1 MDDNN
6 AKKTGGSGE
15 EALNGRNGAISRRAV
30 LASLGMAGAAVIG
43 SSLDTAHANAASVLE
58 SVYGDNARKPDK
70 PPKGS
75 QLLDCCN
82 TIVLNS
88 VVDFFTVS
96 MTVDTLYIVKGYHAN
111 TDYGGGL
118 LFWNPS
124 KPKSEHNGGTV
135 ISPTVP
141 WDGSRA
147 GHSNFLLGVG
157 ETQPSGLGCF
167 YRPELESYPVQMFGA
182 IADWDGTTGFD
193 NRLVLETT
201 IKSVYKTVIPKG
213 DYGVGAAGSIF
224 IQGYNGK
231 RIEGE
236 GTLHKMGRKG
246 IFSFNACTDIAI
258 SGIGMDGQIV
268 SDEAEGG
275 NIWDGTRPALNYA
288 FAVSFAN
295 CHHCEVSD
303 TRIYDFAWDGL
314 VAQGTV
320 AAGGE
325 SATLSTEIVFRNNKI
340 SSIRGSQIWLKAV
353 RGADISRNKL
363 YNPTDFAQK
372 ANAVF
377 LVEWCEEMTVAHN
390 RMSFIGDNAV
400 GIGEMLNNNAFA
412 RNKRI
417 TVDHNLIKTT
427 RYHSILVAQGEDID
441 VTNNII
447 HEAGAKTVMPGNNS
461 VVLTAAIT
469 IMAGGISPS
478 NARVSVHGNTIRNPY
493 EYGVYGFDR
502 PGTSFAQSS
511 EDIIIES
518 NTITGAG
525 KPPTAT
531 RLASGGILTQ
541 FQKPVKIS
549 GNVIDYTTGDG
560 IRVFG
565 DAVISGNVLSQL
577 IGLGINVP
585 ADTIWGNT
593 DLSSALTGN
602 TVRDATR
609 TGISVAGRDQITLT
623 GNTTIRCGRD
633 VNPGTENITTATQY
647 AGISTYN
654 IRLVQTGGNH
664 MRECGSSGFVS
675 RLCEYVHDS
684 GSTMSENG
692 QVFTVN
698 NLKSGAYLEGSS
710 SRLVKAAFLLPQG
723 DGGTTQHYPIRIL
736 YADPSAVALDGRFTN
751 HASASLGVSAKSLIN
766 IP

>member
-1 MDDNN
+1 MDDNHV
-6 AKKTGGSGE
+6 KMTGRSE
-15 EALNGRNGAISRRAV
+15 EETQTGRNSAISRRAV

-43 SSLDTAHANAASVLE
+43 STLSSAHANATSVLE
-58 SVYGDNARKPDK
+58 SVYGDKAKNPDK
-70 PPKGS
+70 PPKDPKLKDYGNTAVLKS
-75 QLLDCCN
+75 MVDLL
-82 TIVLNS
+82 TAP
-88 VVDFFTVS
+88 
-96 MTVDTLYIVKGYHAN
+96 MTVDTLYILQGYHAN
-111 TDYGGGL
+111 TGYGGGL
-118 LFWNPS
+118 FYWNPG

-147 GHSNFLLGVG
+147 GHPNFLLDVG
-157 ETQPSGLGCF
+157 ESQPGGLGCF
-167 YRPELESYPVQMFGA
+167 CRPELECYPVQMFGA

-193 NRLVLETT
+193 NRMVIETT
-201 IKSVYKTVIPKG
+201 VKSVYKTVIPKG
-213 DYGVGAAGSIF
+213 DYGVGAEGSIF
-224 IQGYNGK
+224 IQGYTNK

-246 IFSFNACTDIAI
+246 IFSFNTCTDITI

-268 SDEAEGG
+268 RDETEGG
-275 NIWDGTRPALNYA
+275 NIWDSTRPAVNYA

-295 CHHCEVSD
+295 CHHCEVSG

-314 VAQGTV
+314 VAQGKV

-325 SATLSTEIVFRNNKI
+325 TATISTEIVFRNNKI
-340 SSIRGSQIWLKAV
+340 NSIRGSQIWIKAV
-353 RGADISRNKL
+353 HGADISRNKL

-377 LVEWCEEMTVAHN
+377 IVEWCEEVTVAHN
-390 RMSFIGDNAV
+390 RMNFIGDNAV
-400 GIGEMLNNNAFA
+400 GIGQMQNRIELA

-427 RYHSILVAQGEDID
+427 RYHSILIAQGEDID
-441 VTNNII
+441 VTHNII
-447 HEAGAKTVMPGNNS
+447 HEAGAKSVMPGNNS

-469 IMAGGISPS
+469 ILAGGVEPS
-478 NARVSVHGNTIRNPY
+478 NARVSVQGNTIRNPY

-502 PGTSFAQSS
+502 AGTSFAKSS
-511 EDIIIES
+511 EDISIEG

-525 KPPTAT
+525 KLPTAT
-531 RLASGGILTQ
+531 RIASGGILTQ
-541 FQKPVKIS
+541 YQKPVKIG
-549 GNVIDYTTGDG
+549 GNVIDYITGDG
-560 IRVFG
+560 IRVVG
-565 DAVISGNVLSQL
+565 DAVIAGNVLSQL
-577 IGLGINVP
+577 IGFGINVP

-609 TGISVAGRDQITLT
+609 TGISVQGRDQITLT

-633 VNPGTENITTATQY
+633 VNPGTENITTATSY

-675 RLCEYVHDS
+675 RLCEYVHDT

-698 NLKSGAYLEGSS
+698 NLKSGAYLEGSATK
-710 SRLVKAAFLLPQG
+710 LVKAAFLLPQG
-723 DGGTTQHYPIRIL
+723 DGGTTQYYPIRIL
-736 YADPSAVALDGRFTN
+736 YADPSAVAVDGRFTN
-751 HASASLGVSAKSLIN
+751 HTAPSLGVKAKSLVN